1 MSGNSVLELFK
12 EYQALQA
19 EIRTKGVKQVLDD
32 LLDFYP
38 DVYHKMDKE
47 FKHRQKVREL
57 GALLVDSTRR
67 GSA

>member
-1 MSGNSVLELFK
+1 MSDNSVLALFK

-19 EIRTKGVKQVLDD
+19 EIREKGVNQVLND

-38 DVYHKMDKE
+38 DVYSKMEKE
-47 FKHRQKVREL
+47 FKHRQKVKEL

-67 GSA
+67 